1 VAIVIKKNKKNLN
14 LLIII
19 PARIGSTRLKKK
31 LLKKIDGTSMIL
43 RVAQNAL
50 KMKLGPVLVATD
62 SKQILDLCQ
71 RNGIRVVLTSR
82 KHKSG
87 TDRICEAYDLIDE
100 RFDLVVNL
108 QGDLPYFKK
117 ELISKTVKLFCDKE
131 TDIGSA
137 VCDLDEGEI
146 DDLNVV
152 KANVVLN
159 QNDEGFAIDF
169 TRKATNKKN
178 FYHHIGMYVYKPNVL
193 KKFVLLSQTKN
204 EIDRSLEQMRAM
216 DNGIRIKLVK
226 LSYNPPS
233 IDTLSDL
240 EKIRL
245 HFKQNDL

>member
-1 VAIVIKKNKKNLN
+1 M
-14 LLIII
+14 
-19 PARIGSTRLKKK
+19 R
-31 LLKKIDGTSMIL
+31 
-43 RVAQNAL
+43 
-50 KMKLGPVLVATD
+50 
-62 SKQILDLCQ
+62 
-71 RNGIRVVLTSR
+71 
-82 KHKSG
+82 
-87 TDRICEAYDLIDE
+87 E
-100 RFDLVVNL
+100 
-108 QGDLPYFKK
+108 K